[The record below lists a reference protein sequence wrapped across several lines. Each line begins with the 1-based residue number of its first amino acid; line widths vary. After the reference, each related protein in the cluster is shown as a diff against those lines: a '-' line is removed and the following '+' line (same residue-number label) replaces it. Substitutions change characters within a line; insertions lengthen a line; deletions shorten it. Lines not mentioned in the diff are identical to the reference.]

1 MKTFKKKDFK
11 RIVIESSKVDE
22 FVNDDGGIISGDET
36 FNKGTEIKTGP
47 INHQGD
53 IKGIP
58 QTTDDFAAQAIQPR
72 NWWWSMSYG
81 YGQGQSRTPSTAG
94 NLGEGD
100 DITESNVNKMVED
113 ILKRRTNNKDMVTK
127 SNASDINRNDIPDID
142 DLSDN
147 QMIVVGKMRDFI
159 DTINSNNLSGEEI
172 GIVLNYL
179 VMNIETSQIPSD
191 YKNII
196 RKSL

>member
-11 RIVIESSKVDE
+11 RIIIESSNVDE
-22 FVNDDGGIISGDET
+22 FVNDDGGIISGDES

-81 YGQGQSRTPSTAG
+81 YGQGASRAPSLAG

-100 DITESNVNKMVED
+100 DITENNVNKMVED
-113 ILKRRTNNKDMVTK
+113 ILKRRSNNQDMVAK
-127 SNASDINRNDIPDID
+127 SNASDVNRNEIPDID

-159 DTINSNNLSGEEI
+159 ETINSNNLSGEEI

-179 VMNIETSQIPSD
+179 MMNIETSQIPRD

-196 RKSL
+196 RKGL